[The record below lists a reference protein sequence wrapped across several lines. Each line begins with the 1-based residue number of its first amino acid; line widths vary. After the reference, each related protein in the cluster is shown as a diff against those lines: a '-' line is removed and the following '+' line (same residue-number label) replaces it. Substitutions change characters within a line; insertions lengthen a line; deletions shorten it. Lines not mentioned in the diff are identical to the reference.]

1 MLLRFLLCNENKLKC
16 LTFVYYIRLNSKMV
30 YLNIVWRAF
39 FSGILFFALAFI
51 VSIQS
56 SAQNDTIVPIDKD
69 PEEIL
74 RDLDLREYSYQGF
87 NLWEESFSG
96 HWAGFDFGFNM
107 FVNQDYTGY
116 EFEFMDNDLLRS
128 NSAYINIIQKNFG
141 LQRNRNT
148 IGLLSGI
155 GLHLQSYRLEN
166 NTTLRRLEDGQIQ
179 PQVLYFDHNQKS
191 KFAIFSLMAPLL
203 CEFQFPLN
211 HYRNRIYISGGV
223 YGAVRLGSHTKV
235 KYRTEGI
242 KQKLK
247 TPGHYS
253 MHDFQYG
260 LMVRT
265 GYRWVNF
272 FATYEL
278 VPLFKT
284 DKGPEL
290 TPVTFGITIISF

>member
-1 MLLRFLLCNENKLKC
+1 MD
-16 LTFVYYIRLNSKMV
+16 
-30 YLNIVWRAF
+30 IVWRAF
-39 FSGILFFALAFI
+39 LNGIIFILTLSFSIY
-51 VSIQS
+51 S

-87 NLWEESFSG
+87 NLWDDNFSG
-96 HWAGFDFGFNM
+96 HWAGFDVGFNM
-107 FVNQDYTGY
+107 FVNQNYTGY
-116 EFEFMDNDLLRS
+116 DFEFMNNDILRS
-128 NSAYINIIQKNFG
+128 NSAYINLIQKNFG

-155 GLHLQSYRLEN
+155 GLNLKSYRLER
-166 NTTLRRLEDGQIQ
+166 NTTIRRQEDGQIQ
-179 PQVLYFDHNQKS
+179 PQLLYFDQNQKS
-191 KFAIFSLMAPLL
+191 KFASVFLLAPLL

-211 HYRNRIYISGGV
+211 HYRNRIYFSGGV
-223 YGAVRLGSHTKV
+223 YGAVKLSSHTKI

-253 MHDFQYG
+253 MHDFKYG

-265 GYRWVNF
+265 GYRWINL

-290 TPVTFGITIISF
+290 TPVTFGISIISF